1 MASLLADNPKIS
13 TKTIQNILG
22 HSEARTTEI
31 YLHKLDGAIEN
42 AMDSI
47 SGRFEPKMKNRNQK
61 PQPKIQKAL
70 SKTLKAFNR
79 AGRGERI

>member
-1 MASLLADNPKIS
+1 MTPLLADNPKIS

-31 YLHKLDGAIEN
+31 YLHKLDGAIES

-47 SGRFEPKMKNRNQK
+47 SGRFAPKIEK
-61 PQPKIQKAL
+61 PQPETATRNEKSFQK
-70 SKTLKAFNR
+70 KH
-79 AGRGERI
+79 